1 MSSDVTLTRKEWEE
15 VRAVV
20 ALSIATYS
28 VRGAVLLTRQSEN
41 ALNTMEIAMRQAKKR
56 DDYGPG
62 GNPNAFN
69 RWS

>member
-1 MSSDVTLTRKEWEE
+1 MSGDVTMTRKEWEE

-20 ALSIATYS
+20 ALSITTYS

-41 ALNTMEIAMRQAKKR
+41 ALNTMEIARTR
-56 DDYGPG
+56 TEIRGDHGPG

-69 RWS
+69 KWS